1 MAWAGGGA
9 PDPAGLATTRRT
21 RPPGYVDA
29 QAELPGANPVGSVL
43 PTPPGCSRTFRGL
56 GLKPGGGVRVRVMRA
71 QQAQAG
77 SCRDNADW
85 ALADEEERSRRAWV
99 LRRHSVASAEEELGE
114 MTQEGRASQ
123 QLSGPSTYPHR

>member
-1 MAWAGGGA
+1 M
-9 PDPAGLATTRRT
+9 
-21 RPPGYVDA
+21 
-29 QAELPGANPVGSVL
+29 
-43 PTPPGCSRTFRGL
+43 
-56 GLKPGGGVRVRVMRA
+56 RVRAMRA
-71 QQAQAG
+71 QQAQAS
-77 SCRDNADW
+77 SCRDDADW